1 MRATGR
7 KTTGMGCVC
16 SGCIGLLFRLDALR
30 PVHRA
35 VRRLQRLR
43 DGTAVV
49 GPHGD
54 PDAHATGSSGS
65 ATVRRAVPP
74 PRPTAAELT
83 ALAEVWNRSEI
94 LRHNGMRVAFEP
106 DRVVVELPE
115 VRAEHLGGLGT
126 SAVNGMVLA
135 GLFDLA
141 VGSTVVLVNPRRRS
155 ATVQLSMSFER
166 AVFGRS
172 VRCEAWVD
180 RAGQRTL
187 FASARILDEQGQVC
201 ARCQA
206 VVAISRQSLDE
217 PQGAPGG

>member
-1 MRATGR
+1 M
-7 KTTGMGCVC
+7 
-16 SGCIGLLFRLDALR
+16 
-30 PVHRA
+30 
-35 VRRLQRLR
+35 
-43 DGTAVV
+43 
-49 GPHGD
+49 
-54 PDAHATGSSGS
+54 
-65 ATVRRAVPP
+65 PP
-74 PRPTAAELT
+74 PPPTPAELT
-83 ALAEVWNRSEI
+83 SLAQLWNQSEV
-94 LRHNGMRVAFEP
+94 LRHHGMRVAFQP

-115 VRAEHLGGLGT
+115 VRPEHLGGLGT

-141 VGSTVVLVNPRRRS
+141 VGSTVVLVDPRRRS

-172 VRCEAWVD
+172 VRCEAWID

-187 FASARILDEQGQVC
+187 FASAHILDEQGQVC

-206 VVAISRQSLDE
+206 VVAVSRQALDE